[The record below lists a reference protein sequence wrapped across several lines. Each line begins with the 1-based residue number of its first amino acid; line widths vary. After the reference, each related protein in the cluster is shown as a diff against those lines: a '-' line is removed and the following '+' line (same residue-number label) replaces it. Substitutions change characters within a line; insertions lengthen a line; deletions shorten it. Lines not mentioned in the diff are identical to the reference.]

1 MNEIKIRRYKEVDK
15 EKLLHLIRLNTPQ
28 YFDPKEESDFSTYL
42 DDELET
48 YFVVEDK
55 EEIIG
60 CGGINYFPDEHTAR
74 ISWDMI
80 HPEAQGRGV
89 GKKLTLHR
97 IDEIKKRK
105 DIRTIVVRTTQ
116 LVYSFYE
123 KAGFTLEKTERDFW
137 APGYDLYQM
146 KIELK

>member
-1 MNEIKIRRYKEVDK
+1 MNEIKIRPYKDTDK

-28 YFDPKEESDFSTYL
+28 YFDPTEENDFSTYL

-48 YFVVEDK
+48 YFVVED
-55 EEIIG
+55 EGEIIG

-80 HPEAQGRGV
+80 HPESQGRGV

-97 IDEIKKRK
+97 IEEIKKQK

-116 LVYSFYE
+116 LVYPFYE
-123 KAGFTLEKTERDFW
+123 KAGFKLEKIEKDFW
-137 APGYDLYQM
+137 APGYDLYLL
-146 KIELK
+146 KIELN